1 MIQLPIKSSINR
13 REESE
18 LLADGIERKRAK
30 YGYIFA
36 LPWIMGLLLLYAYPL
51 VSSIYYSFTKYNVVS
66 PAYWVGFDN
75 YIQLFWDPVFWV
87 GIKNTLYYAAISV
100 PLSVVLGIFLAMLL
114 NTPIKGQGIFRTI
127 FFIPTLVPVVATSI
141 IWQWLLNPQFGLVN
155 QLLAMAGINGPPW
168 LGDPKWSKPSLILMA
183 QWGIGNSII
192 IYLAGL
198 QDISKDYDDAASVD
212 GASGLRK
219 VWSITLP
226 LLTPVIFF
234 NMVMGIIN
242 ALQVFTLPYAL
253 TYGTGNPANSLLFYS
268 MYLYNNA
275 FKYMNMGYASAMAWI
290 LFIVIMAITLLLFRS
305 SNRWVY
311 YHGDD

>member
-1 MIQLPIKSSINR
+1 VIQLPIKSSINR

>member
-1 MIQLPIKSSINR
+1 
-13 REESE
+13 
-18 LLADGIERKRAK
+18 
-30 YGYIFA
+30 
-36 LPWIMGLLLLYAYPL
+36 
-51 VSSIYYSFTKYNVVS
+51 KYNVVS

-155 QLLAMAGINGPPW
+155 QLLARAVINGPPW

>member
-311 YHGDD
+311 Y

>member
-1 MIQLPIKSSINR
+1 
-13 REESE
+13 
-18 LLADGIERKRAK
+18 
-30 YGYIFA
+30 
-36 LPWIMGLLLLYAYPL
+36 MGLLLLYAYPL